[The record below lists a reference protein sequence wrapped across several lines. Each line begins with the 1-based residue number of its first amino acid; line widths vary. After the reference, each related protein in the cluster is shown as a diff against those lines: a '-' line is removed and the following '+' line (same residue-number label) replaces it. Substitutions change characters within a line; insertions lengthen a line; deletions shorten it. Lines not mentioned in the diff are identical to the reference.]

1 MSNKEIA
8 AILLSISLITRNV
21 AKKIVQSEK
30 TEGSGQNG
38 QSGNLES
45 NRQKSE

>member
-21 AKKIVQSEK
+21 AKKIIQSEK

-38 QSGNLES
+38 QSGNFEC